1 MSGKR
6 WGGRVHAG
14 LVANRVSV
22 ISDMQRSFS
31 MTVEATVAPEAKKV
45 IQALR
50 AHEQELRESGI
61 RKLSLFGSVA
71 RGDAAPD
78 SDVDLLAE
86 LDPQARIGLFRLV
99 GLEQRLSDLLGRP
112 VDLTLEPVEAP
123 RLRANVM
130 RDLLRAF

>member
-1 MSGKR
+1 
-6 WGGRVHAG
+6 
-14 LVANRVSV
+14 
-22 ISDMQRSFS
+22 
-31 MTVEATVAPEAKKV
+31 MTV
-45 IQALR
+45 QASQTLTDRVLTTLR
-50 AHEQELRESGI
+50 AHEPELKAAGI
-61 RKLSLFGSVA
+61 CRLSLFGSVA

-112 VDLTLEPVEAP
+112 VDLTVEPIEAP

-130 RDLLRAF
+130 RDRLRAF

>member
-1 MSGKR
+1 
-6 WGGRVHAG
+6 
-14 LVANRVSV
+14 
-22 ISDMQRSFS
+22 
-31 MTVEATVAPEAKKV
+31 MTVSATFAAEAEQV

-50 AHEQELRESGI
+50 AHEQELQEAGI

-71 RGDAAPD
+71 RGDATPD

-99 GLEQRLSDLLGRP
+99 ALERRLSEVLGRP
-112 VDLTLEPVEAP
+112 VDLLVEPVEAP

-130 RDLLRAF
+130 RDRLRAF